1 MDDKNFEYLKN
12 QLEALG
18 FPPRIAEEVNHSMKG
33 NKQSFHI
40 YCSYQ
45 IKEDELMYDLHFAK
59 GSINDYFLKE
69 YELTYKQINIS
80 DLNVQ
85 GINIKDLDKR
95 LKEVSGLY
103 DKYYD
108 GSMENR
114 MSRQEYERAT
124 DFIKGTNNDLY
135 KLFAVE
141 EGREVAKLLMY
152 KYLPQ
157 SEYDKVFPDYFE
169 MQKLHEHKY
178 LFPVNDNGALT
189 ALEAYQFLKQD
200 SNALGK
206 QHTNLITGEHDI
218 SEDIINQINSELLKG
233 NQWIAYNTASYF
245 LHSHDVYFFN
255 NKDEATDFAES
266 NISEYD
272 NYRVIR
278 ATSIDDI
285 LKQIPD
291 GEQRFELFANSI
303 INEQKEN
310 QAIIVP
316 DNYVLYNRLEELGF
330 GNKLNTGISFYE
342 KYPQERFQLP
352 VKERSEREALD
363 YWLNFEQEGKPG
375 YYQLATYEA
384 TLRIFPDVPSISIK
398 GIDVGQLDN
407 TMRQFDWSVDL
418 HTEALIEERLQTKAG
433 RQELKLIDNI
443 FLNVNKLH
451 TIPEGKGIAEKLMFK
466 YWSNG
471 PYEPNQFSLDY
482 LKQQYQFTYTVL
494 SDNMISKSVAYEIL
508 KTTAAERT
516 INVTNS
522 FTQKTNFMNQKNFDY
537 LKDQVKFTG
546 FGEGLENE
554 LKEKMQ
560 KQIPEFQI
568 THNAKFGND
577 DLTTSLHFKK
587 SDQTDMY
594 FFNRYQ
600 VSLTPEQSKDKM
612 EQTFYINKE
621 GSITLKEAYNLMNGR
636 SINKDLTNKEGQ
648 VYNAWMQMDFK
659 QTDNNGNYKLKQ
671 FHQNYGYDLMTA
683 LEKHPIKELINEQ
696 DKTRL
701 VESLQKGNRQSATF
715 VQNGSEQKHFIEANP
730 QFKTINIY
738 DSNMQRLNS
747 KQGQNE
753 KHGQGEHNSSKQTSK
768 SESQKQS
775 DADDSDAVPK
785 ASNKRRKKQNQSLS

>member
-1 MDDKNFEYLKN
+1 MDEKDFEYLKD
-12 QLEALG
+12 QVQALG
-18 FPPRIAEEVNHSMKG
+18 FPPTIAEEVNHSMKG

-40 YCSYQ
+40 YYSNQ

-59 GSINDYFLKE
+59 GSNNDYFLKE
-69 YELTYKQINIS
+69 YELTYKQINIP

-85 GINIKDLDKR
+85 GINIKDLDER

-108 GSMENR
+108 GSMENS
-114 MSRQEYERAT
+114 MSNQEYEQAT
-124 DFIKGTNNDLY
+124 DFIKATNNDLY
-135 KLFAVE
+135 KLIEVE

-169 MQKLHEHKY
+169 MQKLHEDKY

-206 QHTNLITGEHDI
+206 QNTNLIPRDDSI
-218 SEDIINQINSELLKG
+218 SENAISQIYSELLKG
-233 NQWIAYNTASYF
+233 NEWIAYNTASYF

-272 NYRVIR
+272 NYRVIK
-278 ATSIDDI
+278 ASSVNDV

-291 GEQRFELFANSI
+291 GEQRFTLFAQSI
-303 INEQKEN
+303 INEQKEG
-310 QAIIVP
+310 QMIIVP
-316 DNYVLYNRLEELGF
+316 GNYSLYNQLEELGF
-330 GNKLNTGISFYE
+330 GNKLNTAISFYE

-352 VKERSEREALD
+352 VKEQRESEAID
-363 YWLNFEQEGKPG
+363 YWLYFEQKEKPG
-375 YYQLATYEA
+375 NYQLATYDA
-384 TLRIFPDVPSISIK
+384 TLRVFPDVPNISIK
-398 GIDVGQLDN
+398 GIDVGQLDKA
-407 TMRQFDWSVDL
+407 MRQFDWSVDH

-443 FLNVNKLH
+443 FLNVNKLYS
-451 TIPEGKGIAEKLMFK
+451 ISEGKEIAEKLMFK

-482 LKQQYQFTYTVL
+482 LKQQYQFSRTVTP
-494 SDNMISKSVAYEIL
+494 DRMISKTVAYEVL
-508 KTTAAERT
+508 KATAAERT
-516 INVTNS
+516 INQTNS

-560 KQIPEFQI
+560 KQAPEFQI
-568 THNAKFGND
+568 THNTKFGND
-577 DLTTSLHFKK
+577 DLTASLHFKK

-600 VSLTPEQSKDKM
+600 VSLMPEQSKDKM

-621 GSITLKEAYNLMNGR
+621 GSITLKEAYNMMNGR
-636 SINKDLTNKEGQ
+636 SINKDLTTKEGQ
-648 VYNAWMQMDFK
+648 MYNAWMQMDFK
-659 QTDNNGNYKLKQ
+659 QADNNGNYKLKQ

-683 LEKHPIKELINEQ
+683 LEKHPIKELTNEQ

-701 VESLQKGNRQSATF
+701 VESLQKGNRQSVTF
-715 VQNGSEQKHFIEANP
+715 EQNGNQQKHFIEANP

-753 KHGQGEHNSSKQTSK
+753 KQGQGEHNSAKQTSK
-768 SESQKQS
+768 NESPKQG
-775 DADDSDAVPK
+775 DADDSDAMPK
-785 ASNKRRKKQNQSLS
+785 ASNKKRKKQNQSLS